1 MSNTRKF
8 PKSLANALNYSIP
21 SLVSS
26 TSGSGEEVAPRT
38 IATYTAST
46 LYDGFEFAFLL
57 PTDNGGPSSYSIY
70 GITLNVQNPSDQN
83 IDFNLCSN
91 GFEVSGGGF
100 TLSANTTTIKFND
113 NQSVPIITAADPAAS
128 YYIKC
133 SQPTPPTL
141 KAQGA
146 ELSYFL
152 YRI

>member
-1 MSNTRKF
+1 MSTNRKF
-8 PKSLANALNYSIP
+8 PKSLANALNYKIP

-46 LYDGFEFAFLL
+46 LYDGFEFAFL
-57 PTDNGGPSSYSIY
+57 TATNNGGPSTYSIY
-70 GITLNVQNPSDQN
+70 GITLNVQNQSDQD
-83 IDFNLCSN
+83 IDLDLCS
-91 GFEVSGGGF
+91 SGSTIGSF
-100 TLSANTTTIKFND
+100 TLPANTTTVKFND
-113 NQSVPIITAADPAAS
+113 NQSIPIVTAADPAAS

-133 SQPTPPTL
+133 NQSTPPTV